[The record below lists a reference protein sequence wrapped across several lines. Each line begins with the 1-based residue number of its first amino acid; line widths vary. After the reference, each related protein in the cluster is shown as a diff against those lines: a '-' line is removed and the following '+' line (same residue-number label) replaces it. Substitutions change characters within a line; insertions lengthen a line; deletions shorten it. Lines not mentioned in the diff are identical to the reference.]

1 MSATETATE
10 RAAIEQIVQ
19 LYIDGVSK
27 GDGEKLRQAFHESAW
42 MYGSL
47 AGTRY
52 DEPIS
57 ELITLVIGQ
66 PLDSDGS
73 YDARIVSVAQVAGCC
88 DRGGGGGRLLGW
100 DLVHELLRP
109 CEDRRPLAD
118 RQQDVRTH
126 GWRAADSLRS
136 GRRGKSGRR
145 DGGMRERAYV

>member
-57 ELITLVIGQ
+57 ELITLVTVSLSTATGATTR
-66 PLDSDGS
+66 GS
-73 YDARIVSVAQVAGCC
+73 
-88 DRGGGGGRLLGW
+88 RLSY
-100 DLVHELLRP
+100 R
-109 CEDRRPLAD
+109 
-118 RQQDVRTH
+118 
-126 GWRAADSLRS
+126 
-136 GRRGKSGRR
+136 
-145 DGGMRERAYV
+145 